1 MNEPTEIKYSL
12 DENGEPYFAATHK
25 KAVQGM
31 ETVET
36 NIEDLMNFKETVI
49 GNTGWVDFE
58 FIPEVVKN
66 TMFGDDGF
74 KCGLKEVR
82 FGNVRIKS
90 IRLNINNVPHNQ
102 QIAYI
107 PTGFVTKNHYFSSST
122 DGNSLPIR
130 VEMRTNGELKIYVH
144 ENDRSKLQKD
154 LWVYQQFTWLE

>member
-12 DENGEPYFAATHK
+12 DENGEPYFAATHIQ
-25 KAVQGM
+25 AVQGI
-31 ETVET
+31 ETIET

-49 GNTGWVDFE
+49 GDTGWVDFQ
-58 FIPEVVKN
+58 FIPEVEKN
-66 TMFGDDGF
+66 TTFGDDGF

-82 FGNVRIKS
+82 FGDIRIKS

-107 PTGFVTKNHYFSSST
+107 PTGFITKNHYFNSST

-144 ENDRSKLQKD
+144 DNDRDKLQKD
-154 LWVYQQFTWLE
+154 VWVYQQFTWLE

>member
-49 GNTGWVDFE
+49 GDTGWVDFE
-58 FIPEVVKN
+58 FIPEVDKN
-66 TMFGDDGF
+66 TRFGDDGF

-82 FGNVRIKS
+82 FGDVRIKS

-107 PTGFVTKNHYFSSST
+107 PTGFVTKNHYFNSST

-154 LWVYQQFTWLE
+154 VWVYQQFTWLE